1 MASKNKLTIITVTAT
16 APVNYKPRK
25 STFRFALATEK
36 MTPGMREKYE
46 TKSIRLIRE
55 QLEEQNPGLEI
66 KYTATSETTA
76 IVGCLSL
83 EDC

>member
-25 STFRFALATEK
+25 STFRFALATKK

-66 KYTATSETTA
+66 KYTATSETTSV
-76 IVGCLSL
+76 VGCLNS
-83 EDC
+83 ED